1 VANRVSAGD
10 LNAKLSVQV
19 SFPEQSMKP
28 SQGMLLNCA
37 ILAFALIAPA
47 GNWRLNA
54 QNQPKQQ
61 PPAEQPDKQKA
72 PFDDRAATGLLTQ
85 LTRGMEENNQ
95 RQVLAAFDFVHMP
108 EGELFQQQL
117 ISFLSHAE
125 GIRMHVNLLKAASD
139 ADKATV
145 EAEMEME
152 IEPRDGSLPVRKRV
166 KVNFVVQSTPA
177 GWKFVDVKPR

>member
-1 VANRVSAGD
+1 
-10 LNAKLSVQV
+10 
-19 SFPEQSMKP
+19 MKP
-28 SQGMLLNCA
+28 SQGMLLNCV
-37 ILAFALIAPA
+37 ILVFALIAA
-47 GNWRLNA
+47 TGGQWRLNA
-54 QNQPKQQ
+54 QNQPKQPDQ
-61 PPAEQPDKQKA
+61 PAGQPDKQQKA

-95 RQVLAAFDFVHMP
+95 RQVLAAFDFIHMP

-152 IEPRDGSLPVRKRV
+152 IEPRDGSLPVRKRM
-166 KVNFVVQSTPA
+166 KVNFIVQSTPG
-177 GWKFVDVKPR
+177 GWKFVDVKPRGFFSADAGE